1 MIRDIVHASQKLGRW
16 LGKRGQPRSMTYV
29 ASIQKFR
36 PTETRFDKAVK
47 EEMRKLDKL
56 LH

>member
-29 ASIQKFR
+29 ASIQKLR
-36 PTETRFDKAVK
+36 PTETRFEEVVK
-47 EEMRKLDKL
+47 K
-56 LH
+56 